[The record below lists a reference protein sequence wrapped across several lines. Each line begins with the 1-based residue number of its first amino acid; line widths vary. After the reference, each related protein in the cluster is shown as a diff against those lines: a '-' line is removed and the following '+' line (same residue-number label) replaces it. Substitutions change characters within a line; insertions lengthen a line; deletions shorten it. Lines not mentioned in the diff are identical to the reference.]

1 MIDEKKIEDAA
12 KNALSVCVHKKEKEH
27 EIVILGRGDYI
38 DAFKAGINWFLD
50 NLWHDASEE
59 PEVGRRVIVMLK
71 NREGQDKF
79 YISDRD
85 PMFNWQEEVKVCGFI
100 RWFYADDL
108 LKGGE

>member
-1 MIDEKKIEDAA
+1 MIDEKKIEEAA
-12 KNALSVCVHKKEKEH
+12 EEYSDCAFEDQAALAKVS
-27 EIVILGRGDYI
+27 
-38 DAFKAGINWFLD
+38 FKAGINWLLD